1 MIKIIDHYACPDD
14 QYIKEVAII
23 QLDGKY
29 NIPYLRKN
37 KKDGGLFWGPLSAG
51 VTLNGAKKYLDGIEY
66 DSNFQKKEILQM
78 LEASRPRNANSAL
91 QQHAAYD
98 FKTVP
103 LVHYAPE
110 PQPQQMSFLD
120 ECPF

>member
-1 MIKIIDHYACPDD
+1 MIKILDHYACPED

-29 NIPYLRKN
+29 NITYLRKN

-51 VTLNGAKKYLDGIEY
+51 VTLNGQKKYLDGIEY
-66 DSNFQKKEILQM
+66 DSNFQRKEILQM
-78 LEASRPRNANSAL
+78 LEASRPGQCQAALHQHSAY
-91 QQHAAYD
+91 QTT
-98 FKTVP
+98 TVP
-103 LVHYAPE
+103 LVHHAPT
-110 PQPQQMSFLD
+110 QPQQMSFLD